1 MAEKTTIPD
10 FPNLPDF
17 GQMITQ
23 ACEIVSNVRG
33 IPYDFNGTL
42 SLENKFVVLFKTV
55 KEMFDAQDA
64 LVKSYKELYDFINKY
79 FTNLDVQEEIN
90 KKIDALLQDNTFWTK
105 LNQIL
110 PFVTPEMF
118 GAVGDGTTDDYTAFQ
133 KMINHAITNG
143 KEIYCYRKTYKL
155 SDRLVVTGKISFHGG
170 NATLLFNNTDGI
182 VFNADTRSRECVFEN
197 FTIDGISAGKVGM
210 SLTNYI
216 NSVVQNVW
224 FYNMLGTGIQ
234 LTGENF
240 ETKIDMINF
249 NATTF
254 ANNIGVNCSSTDII
268 FSRIN
273 GVNIKTFIINN
284 ADGNMYTN
292 CHAWLANS
300 SFFDDSLFADCK
312 ISALFEKCIVDTYET
327 GFKIK
332 SVASNRFVSCNWLV
346 NTNLYNKLTA
356 NKVPTFIEFI
366 DSTESGARTKLSNC
380 WFSMPSTDVPNWFS
394 SLARIFNTDDF
405 IAQMSNCFI
414 ANCADQIYNDVH
426 YSNDN
431 PTNIT
436 IQKFRSNIALPII
449 SISGEVVSTPFSTGS
464 KIFTLPPNLRPS
476 YAINIT
482 GACRIVGSNNLKTCN
497 YYIGSNGDVYITYD
511 KGSDADSNS
520 FFFNFI
526 FCK

>member
-1 MAEKTTIPD
+1 MANKPTIPD
-10 FPNLPDF
+10 FPTLPDF

-23 ACEIVSNVRG
+23 ACEVVASVRG

-55 KEMFDAQDA
+55 KEMFDAQDE
-64 LVKSYKELYDFINKY
+64 LVKSYKSLYDFINNY
-79 FTNLDVQEEIN
+79 FTNLDVQKEIN
-90 KKIDALLQDNTFWTK
+90 IKIDALLADDSFWAK
-105 LNQIL
+105 LNQLL

-118 GAVGDGTTDDYTAFQ
+118 GAVGDSVTDDYSAFQ
-133 KMINHAITNG
+133 NMIDHAIQYG

-155 SDRLVVTGKISFHGG
+155 SDRLFVTGKISFHGG
-170 NATLLFNNTDGI
+170 NATLLFNGTDGI
-182 VFNADTRSRECVFEN
+182 IFNSETRSRECIFEN

-210 SLTNYI
+210 RFTNYV
-216 NSVVQNVW
+216 NSVVQNIW
-224 FYNMLGTGIQ
+224 FYNMLGTGI
-234 LTGENF
+234 LFDGENF

-254 ANNIGVNCSSTDII
+254 AENIGINCSSTDII

-284 ADGNMYTN
+284 ADGNMYTD

-300 SFFDDSLFADCK
+300 SFFAGSLFADCK

-332 SVASNRFVSCNWLV
+332 SIASNRFVSCNWLV
-346 NTNLYNKLTA
+346 NTDLYNKLTA

-380 WFSMPSTDVPNWFS
+380 WFSMPSKDVPNWFN

-414 ANCADQIYNDVH
+414 ANCADNIYNDTH
-426 YSNDN
+426 YSNVN
-431 PTNIT
+431 PMVTKINT
-436 IQKFRSNIALPII
+436 FRSNIALPIVQV
-449 SISGEVVSTPFSTGS
+449 SGEALGEFATGS
-464 KIFTLPPNLRPS
+464 LIFTLPANLRPS
-476 YAINIT
+476 YAINIV
-482 GACRIVGSNNLKTCN
+482 GGCRVAGTQKIKACN
-497 YYIGSNGDVYITYD
+497 YYIGTNGKVYITYD
-511 KGSDADSNS
+511 KGSDVNSNS